1 MVGVEGKVHEAGCWQ
16 VVLMFVAFE
25 EDNSETL
32 NELEEH
38 LFAHFARVRKLQ
50 RKITDDVI
58 YSNFVTTAWF

>member
-1 MVGVEGKVHEAGCWQ
+1 MEGVERQVHEAGGWQ

-25 EDNSETL
+25 EDNSEAL

-50 RKITDDVI
+50 HTTTDDVI
-58 YSNFVTTAWF
+58 YSNFVGET